1 MTLVINVIGS
11 LFFIKERMN
20 TTISRRERKKEETRQ
35 RLLSVS
41 LELFH
46 EQGYSTTTV
55 EDITERADVA
65 KGTFFNYFP
74 SKEALLSELSVWGIE
89 KLQTAIDVS
98 NGAPQSP
105 VARIKLLM
113 RLLQEQM
120 GEKMKLPRRAYV
132 ARLFTPHPTQHARCR
147 LSAILTDLVSEAQ
160 TRGEIRAELDAVL
173 VSNLLHMSFFWSM
186 VTCQENDAGTPL
198 QAQFENI
205 IDLWMDGIAGPEW
218 SKEWDH

>member
-1 MTLVINVIGS
+1 
-11 LFFIKERMN
+11 MN
-20 TTISRRERKKEETRQ
+20 TTISRRERKKEKTRQ

-46 EQGYSTTTV
+46 EQGYSATTI

-89 KLQTAIDVS
+89 KLKTAIDVS

-113 RLLQEQM
+113 RLLQEHM
-120 GEKMKLPRRAYV
+120 GEKMKLPRRAYA
-132 ARLFTPHPTQHARCR
+132 ARLFTPPPTQHARHR

-160 TRGEIRAELDAVL
+160 TSGEIRAELDAVL

-186 VTCQENDAGTPL
+186 VTCQENDGVPPP

-205 IDLWMDGIAGPEW
+205 IDLWMDGIGGPEW

>member
-1 MTLVINVIGS
+1 MDT
-11 LFFIKERMN
+11 K
-20 TTISRRERKKEETRQ
+20 ISRRKRKKEETRQ
-35 RLLSVS
+35 RLLSAS

-46 EQGYSTTTV
+46 EQGYSATTI

-113 RLLQEQM
+113 RLLQEHM
-120 GEKMKLPRRAYV
+120 GEKMKLPRQAYV
-132 ARLFTPHPTQHARCR
+132 ARLFTPPPAQHARRR
-147 LSAILTDLVSEAQ
+147 LSGILTDLVSEAQ

-186 VTCQENDAGTPL
+186 VTCQENDDGAPP

>member
-1 MTLVINVIGS
+1 
-11 LFFIKERMN
+11 MN
-20 TTISRRERKKEETRQ
+20 TKISRRERKKEETRQ
-35 RLLSVS
+35 RLLSAS

-46 EQGYSTTTV
+46 EQGYSATTV
-55 EDITERADVA
+55 EDITDRADVA

-74 SKEALLSELSVWGIE
+74 SKEALLSELCIWGIE
-89 KLQTAIDVS
+89 KLQRAIEIS

-120 GEKMKLPRRAYV
+120 GEKMKLPRRAY
-132 ARLFTPHPTQHARCR
+132 AAHLFTPPPTQHAKLTFGEP

-186 VTCQENDAGTPL
+186 VNCQENEDSHPP
-198 QAQFENI
+198 QAQFENV
-205 IDLWMDGIAGPEW
+205 IDLWMDGIGGPEW

>member
-1 MTLVINVIGS
+1 
-11 LFFIKERMN
+11 MN

-35 RLLSVS
+35 RLLSTS

-46 EQGYSTTTV
+46 EQGYSATTI

-74 SKEALLSELSVWGIE
+74 SKEALLSELSIWGIE
-89 KLQTAIDVS
+89 KLQTALDVS

-105 VARIKLLM
+105 VARIKLLV
-113 RLLQEQM
+113 RLLQEHM
-120 GEKMKLPRRAYV
+120 GEKMKLPRRAYA
-132 ARLFTPHPTQHARCR
+132 ARLFTPPPTQHARHR
-147 LSAILTDLVSEAQ
+147 LSTLLTDLVSEAQ
-160 TRGEIRAELDAVL
+160 TLGEIRAELDAVL

-186 VTCQENDAGTPL
+186 VTCQENDDGPPP
-198 QAQFENI
+198 QAQYENI
-205 IDLWMDGIAGPEW
+205 IDLWMNGIAGPEW

>member
-1 MTLVINVIGS
+1 
-11 LFFIKERMN
+11 MN

-46 EQGYSTTTV
+46 EQGYSATTV

-120 GEKMKLPRRAYV
+120 SEKMKLPRRAYV

-186 VTCQENDAGTPL
+186 VTCQENDDGPPP

>member
-1 MTLVINVIGS
+1 MDT
-11 LFFIKERMN
+11 K
-20 TTISRRERKKEETRQ
+20 ISRRKRKKEETRQ
-35 RLLSVS
+35 RLLSAS

-46 EQGYSTTTV
+46 EQGYSATTI

-65 KGTFFNYFP
+65 KGTLFNYFP

-98 NGAPQSP
+98 NGAPHSP

-132 ARLFTPHPTQHARCR
+132 ARLFTPPPTLHARCR

-160 TRGEIRAELDAVL
+160 TCGEIRAELDAVL
-173 VSNLLHMSFFWSM
+173 ISNLLHMSFFWSM
-186 VTCQENDAGTPL
+186 VTCQENDDGPPP

>member
-1 MTLVINVIGS
+1 
-11 LFFIKERMN
+11 MN

-46 EQGYSTTTV
+46 EQGYSATTV

-89 KLQTAIDVS
+89 KLQTALDVS

-105 VARIKLLM
+105 IARIKLLM
-113 RLLQEQM
+113 RLLQEHM
-120 GEKMKLPRRAYV
+120 GGKLKLPRRAYA
-132 ARLFTPHPTQHARCR
+132 ARLFTPPPTQHAKLTFGES

-160 TRGEIRAELDAVL
+160 TSGEIRAELDAVL

-186 VTCQENDAGTPL
+186 VNCQENEDGPPP
-198 QAQFENI
+198 QAQFENV
-205 IDLWMDGIAGPEW
+205 IDLWMDGIGGPEW

>member
-1 MTLVINVIGS
+1 M
-11 LFFIKERMN
+11 E

-46 EQGYSTTTV
+46 EQGYSATTI

-89 KLQTAIDVS
+89 KLQTSLDVS

-105 VARIKLLM
+105 VARIKFLM
-113 RLLQEQM
+113 RLLQEHM
-120 GEKMKLPRRAYV
+120 GEKMKLPRRAYA
-132 ARLFTPHPTQHARCR
+132 ARLFTPPPKQHARHR

-173 VSNLLHMSFFWSM
+173 VSNILHMSFFWSM
-186 VTCQENDAGTPL
+186 VNCQENDDGAPP
-198 QAQFENI
+198 QAQFENV

>member
-1 MTLVINVIGS
+1 
-11 LFFIKERMN
+11 MN

-46 EQGYSTTTV
+46 EQGYSATTV

-74 SKEALLSELSVWGIE
+74 SKEVLLSELCVWGIE

-120 GEKMKLPRRAYV
+120 GKKMKLPRRAYA
-132 ARLFTPHPTQHARCR
+132 ARLFTPPPTQHAKLTFGEP

-186 VTCQENDAGTPL
+186 VTCQENDDGPPP

>member
-1 MTLVINVIGS
+1 MDT
-11 LFFIKERMN
+11 K
-20 TTISRRERKKEETRQ
+20 ISRRKRKKDQTRQ
-35 RLLSVS
+35 RLLSAS

-46 EQGYSTTTV
+46 EQGYSATTI
-55 EDITERADVA
+55 ENITERADVA

-74 SKEALLSELSVWGIE
+74 TKEALLSELSVWGIE

-98 NGAPQSP
+98 NSAPQSP

-132 ARLFTPHPTQHARCR
+132 ARLFTPPPTQHPRHR
-147 LSAILTDLVSEAQ
+147 LSGILTDLVIEAQ

-173 VSNLLHMSFFWSM
+173 VSKLLHMSFFWSM
-186 VTCQENDAGTPL
+186 VTCQENDDGPPP
-198 QAQFENI
+198 QAQYENI